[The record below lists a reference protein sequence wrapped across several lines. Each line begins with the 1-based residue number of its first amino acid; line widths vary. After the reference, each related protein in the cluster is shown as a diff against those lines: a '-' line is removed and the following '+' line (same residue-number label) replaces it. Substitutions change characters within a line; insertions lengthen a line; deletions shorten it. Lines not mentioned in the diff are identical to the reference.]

1 MTPNP
6 LSEAQLRNES
16 HVAPSWKIAIA
27 LTVILR
33 IAYSLFAA
41 LAALYQPVN
50 ERLMHSNA
58 FTENLQAP
66 AGLRYLLVWPWERF
80 DTLWYLHIA
89 ARGYDRPDAVVF
101 FPLYP
106 QLVKI
111 FGYVMPPMFA
121 ALSIST
127 IAALFL
133 FWGLQEL
140 LRPDY
145 GEELARQAVI
155 LCALWPASFI
165 FFAGYPESLLVAL
178 IIWSLRMAQTN
189 RWAAAIVLAAA
200 ATWTKAIGL
209 VVIVPLITMALRRR
223 RAVAPL
229 VSLVAIAFIGCVRY
243 LQDAGGEPLNVAYG
257 DFWRTS
263 VAAPWSTAYVAG
275 STLIHAPNPILISNW
290 LCLILVGVLVSVSK
304 ARIEYLLYA
313 ATAIAMILCKQTV
326 PPLQSMI
333 RYSLIVFPAFAGLT
347 RLTRRPL
354 VRFFAVCIG
363 VSILNMG
370 LLWLFEGWS
379 LMV

>member
-1 MTPNP
+1 M
-6 LSEAQLRNES
+6 RDES
-16 HVAPSWKIAIA
+16 HVVPSWKIAIA

-33 IAYSLFAA
+33 IAYSLYAA

-58 FTENLQAP
+58 LTENLQAP
-66 AGLRYLLVWPWERF
+66 ARGLRYLLVWPWERF

-89 ARGYDRPDAVVF
+89 AKGYDRPDAVVF

-106 QLVKI
+106 ALIKI
-111 FGYVMPPMFA
+111 FSYVLPPIFA

-127 IAALFL
+127 IAAFFL
-133 FWGLQEL
+133 FWGLQDL
-140 LRPDY
+140 LRPDH
-145 GEELARQAVI
+145 GEDLARRAVI
-155 LCALWPASFI
+155 FCALWPASFI

-178 IIWSLRMAQTN
+178 IIWSLLMAEAN
-189 RWAAAIVLAAA
+189 RWAASIALAAA
-200 ATWTKAIGL
+200 AAWTKAVGL
-209 VVIVPLITMALRRR
+209 VVIVPLITMALRRK
-223 RAVAPL
+223 RAMAAPI
-229 VSLVAIAFIGCVRY
+229 SLVAVAFMVCIRY
-243 LQDAGGEPLNVAYG
+243 LQNASGETLNVAYR

-263 VAAPWSTAYVAG
+263 VAAPWSTVYVAG

-290 LCLILVGVLVSVSK
+290 LCLILVGVLVIVSK

-313 ATAIAMILCKQTV
+313 VAAIAMILCKQTV

-333 RYSLIVFPAFAGLT
+333 RYSLIVFPAFAGLA

-354 VRFFAVCIG
+354 VRSRFLAVCVGMAI
-363 VSILNMG
+363 VNMG
-370 LLWLFEGWS
+370 LVWLFEGWS